1 MKNQSIG
8 LSQSKGSK
16 IRIFVWVGILVT
28 VAALISII
36 YYNSVNNSDQFKEA
50 NIKATLGISRSFL
63 SIPVYIAKS
72 KGYFSEEGIDI
83 DVKEYSSGKLA
94 TNSMFSGDVDIST
107 AADIPIVFNSFKRS
121 DFCIFATF
129 TSSYSFVSILTRKD
143 TGIKKGIDLKGKKIG
158 FNKGTSSHF
167 YLAEFLAD
175 HHLRMSDVELIHFK
189 TAELPD
195 ALKDKTVDAISV
207 WQPHTHKTEHLLAD
221 KTLGFPNPKIYR
233 TTFNFAV
240 KKSYAEN
247 HKIVLERF
255 TRALIKASE
264 FIQTDKEK
272 AQEIITDALKIDKEM
287 VATLWDGYNFKVSL
301 DQALLVSWDNIGRW
315 SMDNNFTGKKMI
327 PNYLDYIY
335 FDALD
340 TVKPDS
346 ITIIR

>member
-1 MKNQSIG
+1 MKNKFTGPSQTRFSKNRFIIG
-8 LSQSKGSK
+8 GA
-16 IRIFVWVGILVT
+16 ILVT
-28 VAALISII
+28 AATLISIFFFNSV
-36 YYNSVNNSDQFKEA
+36 YNSDKFKEA
-50 NIKATLGISRSFL
+50 SIEVTLGISKSFL

-72 KGYFSEEGIDI
+72 KGFFSEEGIDI
-83 DVKEYSSGKLA
+83 NIKEYSSGKLA
-94 TNSMFSGDVDIST
+94 TSSMFSGDVDIST

-143 TGIKKGIDLKGKKIG
+143 TGIKRGIDLKGRRIG

-175 HHLRMSDVELIHFK
+175 HQLLLSDVELIHFK
-189 TAELPD
+189 TTDLPN

-207 WQPHTHKTEHLLAD
+207 WQPHTYKAEHLPSVKIL
-221 KTLGFPNPKIYR
+221 KFPNSEIYR

-240 KKSYAEN
+240 KKSYAQN
-247 HKIVLERF
+247 HNVVLERF
-255 TRALIKASE
+255 TKALIKASE
-264 FIQTDKEK
+264 FIHTDEK
-272 AQEIITDALKIDKEM
+272 AAQQIITEALKIDKET
-287 VATLWDGYNFKVSL
+287 VSALWDGYSFQISL

-315 SMDNNFTGKKMI
+315 SVDNNFTDKKLI
-327 PNYLDYIY
+327 PNYLNYIY
-335 FDALD
+335 LDALE